1 MEEEEQT
8 KLGFVLKPGTKW
20 ATAWAAAPAALAG
33 FQAAAAQ
40 RQLGE
45 VRTNIDKYREGR
57 QAIENPFAN
66 LSNPYENLAVA
77 TQAAE
82 MQAEETDIAL
92 ANTLNTLQASGMGA
106 GGATAL
112 AQAAAKSKQGVSA
125 SIEAQE
131 ADNEKLRAEGEQAAQ
146 TARLAESAR
155 VETLKGQGS
164 IFEQQMNEE
173 RINAGLDRAYGES
186 DFLRNQQQGMRDS
199 GDAALMAGITGS
211 TSALT
216 SGLAPGGAIT
226 EMIGS

>member
-1 MEEEEQT
+1 MSF
-8 KLGFVLKPGTKW
+8 GIV
-20 ATAWAAAPAALAG
+20 AAIAAPIVIGGITKSIQNKKANAMEG
-33 FQAAAAQ
+33 DIQAANGVVDTILRDRA
-40 RQLGE
+40 
-45 VRTNIDKYREGR
+45 D
-57 QAIENPFAN
+57 IENPYAN
-66 LSNPYENLAVA
+66 VEDRSDQIVNQFENIGVA
-77 TQAAE
+77 TQAAD
-82 MQAEETDIAL
+82 MQAEQTDIAL
-92 ANTLNTLQASGMGA
+92 ANTLNTLKASGMGA

-112 AQAAAKSKQGVSA
+112 AQAAAKSKQGVAA
-125 SIEAQE
+125 SIETQE
-131 ADNEKLRAEGEQAAQ
+131 VNNEKLRAEGEQAAQ

-173 RINAGLDRAYGES
+173 RINAELDRAYGES
-186 DFLRNQQQGMRDS
+186 DFLRNQQQSRRDA

>member
-1 MEEEEQT
+1 M
-8 KLGFVLKPGTKW
+8 GFGII
-20 ATAWAAAPAALAG
+20 AAIAAPMVIGGITKKIQNKKANAMEG
-33 FQAAAAQ
+33 DIQAANGVVDTILRDRA
-40 RQLGE
+40 
-45 VRTNIDKYREGR
+45 D
-57 QAIENPFAN
+57 IENPYAN
-66 LSNPYENLAVA
+66 VEDRSDQIVNQFENIGVA
-77 TQAAE
+77 TQAAD
-82 MQAEETDIAL
+82 MQAEQTDIAL

-112 AQAAAKSKQGVSA
+112 AQAAAKSKQGVAA
-125 SIEAQE
+125 SIETQE
-131 ADNEKLRAEGEQAAQ
+131 VNNEKLRAEGEQAAQ

-155 VETLKGQGS
+155 VEALKGQGS

-173 RINAGLDRAYGES
+173 RINAELDRAYGES
-186 DFLRNQQQGMRDS
+186 DFLRNQQQSRRDA

>member
-1 MEEEEQT
+1 MAF
-8 KLGFVLKPGTKW
+8 GIV
-20 ATAWAAAPAALAG
+20 AAIAAPLVIGGITKHIQNKKANAMEG
-33 FQAAAAQ
+33 DIQAANGVVDNLLRDRA
-40 RQLGE
+40 
-45 VRTNIDKYREGR
+45 D
-57 QAIENPFAN
+57 IENPYAN
-66 LSNPYENLAVA
+66 VEDRSDQIVNQFENIGVA
-77 TQAAE
+77 TQAAD
-82 MQAEETDIAL
+82 MQAEQTDIAL
-92 ANTLNTLQASGMGA
+92 ANTLNTLQSSGMGA

>member
-1 MEEEEQT
+1 MSF
-8 KLGFVLKPGTKW
+8 GIV
-20 ATAWAAAPAALAG
+20 AAIAAPLVIGGISKHIQNKKANAMQG
-33 FQAAAAQ
+33 DIQAANGVVENLLRDRA
-40 RQLGE
+40 
-45 VRTNIDKYREGR
+45 D
-57 QAIENPFAN
+57 IENPYAN
-66 LSNPYENLAVA
+66 VKDRSDQIKNPFQNLGVA
-77 TQAAE
+77 TQAAK
-82 MQAEETDIAL
+82 MQIEEVDVSL
-92 ANTLNTLQASGMGA
+92 ANTLDTLTAGGLGA

-125 SIEAQE
+125 SIESQE
-131 ADNEKLRAEGEQAAQ
+131 ADNEKLRAEGEQQAQ
-146 TARLAESAR
+146 TARMAEAAR
-155 VETLKGQGS
+155 VETLKGQGN

-186 DFLRNQQQGMRDS
+186 DFLRNQQQSRRDA

>member
-1 MEEEEQT
+1 MSF
-8 KLGFVLKPGTKW
+8 GIV
-20 ATAWAAAPAALAG
+20 AAIAAPIVIGGITKSIQNKKANAMEG
-33 FQAAAAQ
+33 DIQAANGVVDTILRDRA
-40 RQLGE
+40 
-45 VRTNIDKYREGR
+45 D
-57 QAIENPFAN
+57 IENPYAN
-66 LSNPYENLAVA
+66 VEDRSDQIVNQFENIGVA
-77 TQAAE
+77 TQAAD
-82 MQAEETDIAL
+82 MQAEQTDIAL

-112 AQAAAKSKQGVSA
+112 AQAAAKSKQGVAA
-125 SIEAQE
+125 SIETQE
-131 ADNEKLRAEGEQAAQ
+131 VNNEKLRAEGEQAAQ

-173 RINAGLDRAYGES
+173 RINAELDRAYGES
-186 DFLRNQQQGMRDS
+186 DFLRNQQQSRRDA

>member
-1 MEEEEQT
+1 MSF
-8 KLGFVLKPGTKW
+8 GIV
-20 ATAWAAAPAALAG
+20 AAIAAPVVIGGITKSIQNKKANAMEG
-33 FQAAAAQ
+33 DIQAANGVVDTILRDRA
-40 RQLGE
+40 
-45 VRTNIDKYREGR
+45 D
-57 QAIENPFAN
+57 IENPYAN
-66 LSNPYENLAVA
+66 VEDRSDQIVNQFENIGVA
-77 TQAAE
+77 TQAAD
-82 MQAEETDIAL
+82 MQAEQTDIAL

-112 AQAAAKSKQGVSA
+112 AQAAAKSKQGVAA
-125 SIEAQE
+125 SIETQE
-131 ADNEKLRAEGEQAAQ
+131 VNNEKLRAEGEQAAQ

-173 RINAGLDRAYGES
+173 RINAELDRAYGES
-186 DFLRNQQQGMRDS
+186 DFLRNQQQSRRDA

>member
-1 MEEEEQT
+1 ME
-8 KLGFVLKPGTKW
+8 GDI
-20 ATAWAAAPAALAG
+20 
-33 FQAAAAQ
+33 QAAS
-40 RQLGE
+40 G
-45 VRTNIDKYREGR
+45 VVDKLLRDR
-57 QAIENPFAN
+57 ADIENPYAN
-66 LSNPYENLAVA
+66 VEDRSDQIVNQFENIGVA
-77 TQAAE
+77 TQAAD
-82 MQAEETDIAL
+82 MQAEQTDIAL

-131 ADNEKLRAEGEQAAQ
+131 AENEKLRAEGEQAAQ